1 VQHGAAIRLAPSLHK
16 CAVYGT
22 PSTPAYPAAQQSARI
37 LDIQHATDGLVA
49 AGTPIGTDDYIT
61 AHMEDCADQAIAFI
75 RKLQDLPPPLTA
87 QAKFL
92 LLSRSLQRRLTHF
105 TRVVRPPLALDPL
118 AKLQT
123 ALKNAA
129 FSILTLPADPNT
141 AATMGLHHPLV
152 RMQLRLPLREGGFG
166 LNATGVVPDSS
177 AAEHQRP
184 LSLHTASFL
193 AAAAHCHDALPEA
206 PPTLHPFLQLHFVP
220 TGPCAAFGPSLC
232 ASMWRSLSHSEP
244 ALHPSEPRVLPF
256 HTH

>member
-1 VQHGAAIRLAPSLHK
+1 VQHVAAIGLAPSFHK

-22 PSTPAYPAAQQSARI
+22 PSGPAHTAAQQSAHI

-61 AHMEDCADQAIAFI
+61 AHMEDYSDQAIALI
-75 RKLQDLPPPLTA
+75 RRLQDLPPALTA

-105 TRVVRPPLALDPL
+105 TRVVRPPLALSPL

-123 ALKNAA
+123 TVENAA
-129 FSILTLPADPNT
+129 FLILNLAADPDA

-152 RMQLRLPLREGGFG
+152 RMQLQLPLREEGFG
-166 LNATGVVPDSS
+166 LTATGVVHDSR
-177 AAEHQRP
+177 AAEHQRS
-184 LSLHTASFL
+184 LLLHTASFL

-206 PPTLHPFLQLHFVP
+206 HPSLRPFSQLHFVP
-220 TGPCAAFGPSLC
+220 TGPYAAFGPSLR
-232 ASMWRSLSHSEP
+232 ASMRC
-244 ALHPSEPRVLPF
+244 AR
-256 HTH
+256 